1 MQTAQRKAQQ
11 FAGEIVDKAIG
22 VLQTQEH
29 SLRLEVGEWAVGDT
43 VLMGKYE
50 QGNGIKP
57 IEWRVLDRVG
67 HKVLLLSEY
76 GIDCKPFDT
85 IKTNVT
91 WETCSLRTWLNITF
105 KNTAFDSDEKELIL
119 STTVTADKNPTYDTS
134 PGENTTD
141 KVFLLSITEVNKYF
155 KSDSARQCKGTAYCY
170 ERGAYKGNNGNCLW
184 WLRSPGY
191 SSSNAARV
199 INGGSVDDYGDSVYR
214 SQNAVRPA
222 LWINLEP

>member
-141 KVFLLSITEVNKYF
+141 KVFLLSITEVTKYD
-155 KSDSARQCKGTAYCY
+155 KSDSARQCIGTA
-170 ERGAYKGNNGNCLW
+170 
-184 WLRSPGY
+184 
-191 SSSNAARV
+191 
-199 INGGSVDDYGDSVYR
+199 D
-214 SQNAVRPA
+214 
-222 LWINLEP
+222 